1 MMSNKETD
9 KQPNG
14 MTRRGFLGRV
24 SLGLAA
30 AAALTIPVRN
40 LLSSNSSSKNPSDDL
55 PEDSIFRP
63 ADNSKRNGSLNA

>member
-1 MMSNKETD
+1 MSKDEKRST
-9 KQPNG
+9 G

-30 AAALTIPVRN
+30 AAAFTLPVRN
-40 LLSSNSSSKNPSDDL
+40 LLSSDSSSGDPADGL

-63 ADNSKRNGSLNA
+63 ADDSKNDGSLNA

>member
-1 MMSNKETD
+1 MSKEENEQQTT
-9 KQPNG
+9 G

-40 LLSSNSSSKNPSDDL
+40 LLSSGSSSGDPAEGL
-55 PEDSIFRP
+55 PEDSIYRP
-63 ADNSKRNGSLNA
+63 ADNSKKNDSLNA

>member
-1 MMSNKETD
+1 MSNEEKN
-9 KQPNG
+9 QQSRG

-30 AAALTIPVRN
+30 AVALTVPVRN
-40 LLSSNSSSKNPSDDL
+40 LLSSDSSSKNPAEDL

-63 ADNSKRNGSLNA
+63 ADDSNGNGPLNT